1 MKKQICASLFALVV
15 ACASQGVV
23 AEERGLPAEGMKSD
37 VAFAGSGPGVGAMGL
52 ETRTRDD
59 ALQEGQAVASVQ
71 FRHGA
76 VFFGGEAR
84 YQATAEDRL
93 GARGWDADNLRVLLK
108 VGVNL

>member
-15 ACASQGVV
+15 AGASQGVA
-23 AEERGLPAEGMKSD
+23 AEGRGLPAEGMKPD
-37 VAFAGSGPGVGAMGL
+37 VAFAGSGPGAGAMGL
-52 ETRTRDD
+52 ETRTQDD
-59 ALQEGQAVASVQ
+59 ALQEGQAVASVHFQ
-71 FRHGA
+71 HGA

-93 GARGWDADNLRVLLK
+93 GARSWDADNVRVLLK